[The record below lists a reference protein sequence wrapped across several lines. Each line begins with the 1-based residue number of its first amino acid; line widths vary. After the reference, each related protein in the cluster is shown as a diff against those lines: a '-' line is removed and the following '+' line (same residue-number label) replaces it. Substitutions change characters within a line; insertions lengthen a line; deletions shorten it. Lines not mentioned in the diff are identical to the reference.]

1 MALASFPDH
10 SCRSIR
16 CRALVCNAR
25 AVATDAELQ
34 LLSGHKRRDTF
45 LRYLGRAHESTEAA
59 GVATSRATKLL
70 RAVTP
75 TGRDV
80 ATLMK
85 MGRSLGIS
93 GERGRRVRG
102 PQFLFPWQVPP
113 LSELGLTDDYDGTK
127 DAIKDWTLHAH
138 GVSTLHLP
146 AVHASIQSDYLLTAF
161 DGAVTLLQSAES

>member
-10 SCRSIR
+10 SCHSIR

-34 LLSGHKRRDTF
+34 LLSGHKGRDAF

-59 GVATSRATKLL
+59 GVAASRATKHL
-70 RAVTP
+70 RAVSP
-75 TGRDV
+75 TGGDV

-85 MGRSLGIS
+85 MGRSLGIN
-93 GERGRRVRG
+93 GERRRRVRG
-102 PQFLFPWQVPP
+102 PPSLFPRRAPP
-113 LSELGLTDDYDGTK
+113 SPELGLTDDYDGTQ

-146 AVHASIQSDYLLTAF
+146 VVRASIQSDYLLRAF
-161 DGAVTLLQSAES
+161 DGAVTLLQSAEC